1 VDRKDQQPTARLRS
15 ARRACL
21 LVAVLIG
28 AAFATP
34 VSAQKG
40 KVHRVAFIAGLS
52 PVSDLKGPDPINP
65 AARAFVHGLRDLGY
79 VEGRNLFIDFH
90 SLEGRNER
98 IPAVLADIVRSKPDV
113 IFTGTQIVVERHLP
127 ATSGI
132 PVVTMA
138 TWSLIETGVVKSLAR
153 PGGTVTGII
162 FDVDLAAETKRLEL
176 IRDAI
181 PSARRVALLGIPL
194 IWESP
199 ITKQLLLAAG
209 RLGMTMVHAPYNGT
223 DVGAAAT
230 VIEREAPDVI
240 FVPAGTITY
249 GNRQRIGEFV
259 SARRLACIAPYR
271 ELAEH
276 GCLMSY
282 GVDIYE
288 GSRAAA
294 GYVARILAGAKP
306 ADLPIQQPTKFELVI
321 NLKQAKALGLTIPQ
335 PLLLRADRIIE

>member
-1 VDRKDQQPTARLRS
+1 MDRNDQQPTARLRS

-52 PVSDLKGPDPINP
+52 PVADLKGPDPINP

-79 VEGRNLFIDFH
+79 VQGRNLIMDFH

-98 IPAVLADIVRSKPDV
+98 IPAVLADIVRAKPDV
-113 IFTGTQIVVERHLP
+113 IFTGTQLVVERHLP

-162 FDVDLAAETKRLEL
+162 FDVDLAAETKRL
-176 IRDAI
+176 
-181 PSARRVALLGIPL
+181 
-194 IWESP
+194 
-199 ITKQLLLAAG
+199 
-209 RLGMTMVHAPYNGT
+209 
-223 DVGAAAT
+223 
-230 VIEREAPDVI
+230 
-240 FVPAGTITY
+240 
-249 GNRQRIGEFV
+249 
-259 SARRLACIAPYR
+259 
-271 ELAEH
+271 
-276 GCLMSY
+276 
-282 GVDIYE
+282 
-288 GSRAAA
+288 
-294 GYVARILAGAKP
+294 
-306 ADLPIQQPTKFELVI
+306 
-321 NLKQAKALGLTIPQ
+321 
-335 PLLLRADRIIE
+335 